1 MIWLKALLGW
11 FGGFLFILISVVLLV
26 LYFRGAFRSHRQY
39 RLINL
44 PAPGTSKLVYAIA
57 NLSDSYLSQGEITD
71 FWVRAEQIFS
81 ARLAAIR
88 SAQNLIQFET
98 FIMTPGRRAD
108 ELAKAICEK
117 ARSGVIVQVL
127 VDSYGASSLPHFYW
141 QNLRSAGVEVR
152 FFNRFSAR
160 SPVDYLERNHR
171 KLLLID
177 QRIVLIGGAGISDN
191 WDGLKKI
198 GDTAP
203 WLDYEVCLQGAIVAR
218 LQGLFAQHWLDA
230 GGTADFSKVTL
241 VPNED
246 NRPTILITPGEDPTY
261 RSSSIRALYQT
272 LIQSARKRVWI
283 ASPYFLPNPDTYQIL
298 CNLRRQGIDL
308 RILTMGWHTDKRFV
322 YHACRENYGNLL
334 HAGIKIYEYQPSMM
348 HAKLI
353 LIDNHWVSFGSA
365 NFDPRSFFQ
374 NDELNFSLSDRQF
387 AQRIEQFLLE
397 AFFHSRILSFKSWQ
411 QRFWWQRL
419 SGRFWLLF
427 YWQL

>member
-1 MIWLKALLGW
+1 MIWLEALLGW
-11 FGGFLFILISVVLLV
+11 LGSVLFILILVVLLI
-26 LYFRGAFRSHRQY
+26 LYFRGAFRSQRRY

-44 PAPGTSKLVYAIA
+44 PAPGTSKLTYAIA
-57 NLSDSYLSQGEITD
+57 HLSDSYLSQGEVTN
-71 FWVRAEQIFS
+71 FWVRVKQIFS
-81 ARLAAIR
+81 ARLEAIH
-88 SAQNLIQFET
+88 SAQHLIQFET

-108 ELAKAICEK
+108 EFAKAVRRK
-117 ARSGVIVQVL
+117 AHSGVIVQVL
-127 VDSYGASSLPHFYW
+127 VDSYGASSLPRSYW

-203 WLDYEVCLQGAIVAR
+203 WLDYEVGLQGAIVAR

-230 GGTADFSKVTL
+230 GGTADFAKVTL
-241 VPNED
+241 VPNQD
-246 NRPTILITPGEDPTY
+246 SQQTVLITPGEDPTY

-272 LIQSARKRVWI
+272 LIQSARQRVWI

-322 YHACRENYGNLL
+322 YHACRELYGNLL
-334 HAGIKIYEYQPSMM
+334 RSGIKIYEYQPSMM

-387 AQRIEQFLLE
+387 AQRLEQFFLE
-397 AFFHSRILSFKSWQ
+397 AFAHSKLLNFETWQ
-411 QRFWWQRL
+411 QRSLWQRV